1 MKKIK
6 KLLLAAGMT
15 VAFLSNTVVVS
26 GEETKEI
33 KNVNSGSTFLNLR
46 SRPVISENYRKIENI
61 SSEYAVLLDE
71 DTNTVLAGKGATR
84 RVYPASLT
92 KVLTLISALDLVGD
106 TNATAELTGDDI

>member
-46 SRPVISENYRKIENI
+46 SRPVISENYWMRIQIRYLRGKEPQ
-61 SSEYAVLLDE
+61 DE
-71 DTNTVLAGKGATR
+71 FILHRLQKC
-84 RVYPASLT
+84 
-92 KVLTLISALDLVGD
+92 
-106 TNATAELTGDDI
+106 